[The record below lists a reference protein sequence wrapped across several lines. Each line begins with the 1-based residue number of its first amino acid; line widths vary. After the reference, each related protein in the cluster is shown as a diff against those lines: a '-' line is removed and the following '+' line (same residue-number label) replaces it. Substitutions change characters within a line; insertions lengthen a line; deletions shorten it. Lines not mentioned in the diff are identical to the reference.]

1 MYFEFM
7 NKTKL
12 CAGENAL
19 TQLQYE
25 CDQYH
30 IKHPLI
36 LTDSTLYQLKYV
48 AKITKH
54 LSIPYQLYTDI
65 PVDSSIH
72 VVKDIYHFY
81 QQHQCDGIIA
91 LGGGS
96 VLDTAKGVFLMLSQ
110 ECDSFDE
117 ILGFEVMKKGKN
129 IPFFAI
135 PTTSGTG
142 SEATSVA
149 VIHHPQKNVK
159 LEIISQYIQSDV
171 AFLDP
176 CLTIHLPLRVTSATA
191 VDALVHAI
199 EAYTCSGKNIMSDI
213 YASTAISLISQN
225 ILKVIEKPK
234 DKEIRSNLA
243 LASYIAGGAFSNS
256 MVGIVHA
263 IGHALG
269 AVCHI
274 PHGEAMSML
283 LIPCMKF
290 NLDTNAS
297 LYGEILLYLDKE
309 KYLSTKPEDL
319 ADVTISY
326 LSNLLKILH
335 SQTKLPISLNEVL
348 SLKENMD
355 EIAEKALND
364 GALLVNEKYVYKKDI
379 IDILGGKY
387 GY

>member
-12 CAGENAL
+12 CAGQDAL
-19 TQLQYE
+19 SQLQYE

-30 IKHPLI
+30 IHHPLI
-36 LTDSTLYQLKYV
+36 LTDSTLYKLNYV
-48 AKITKH
+48 HLITKN
-54 LSIPYQLYTDI
+54 LSIQYSLYTDI

-72 VVKDIYHFY
+72 TVEDIYRFY
-81 QQHQCDGIIA
+81 QKEKCDGIIA

-96 VLDTAKGVFLMLSQ
+96 VLDTAKGVYLMLSQ
-110 ECDSFDE
+110 ECESIDD
-117 ILGFEVMKKGKN
+117 ILGFEVIKKGKD

-142 SEATSVA
+142 SEATCVA
-149 VIHHPQKNVK
+149 VIHHPEKNVK

-171 AFLDP
+171 AFIDP
-176 CLTIHLPLRVTSATA
+176 CLTVNLPLKVTAATA
-191 VDALVHAI
+191 IDALVHAI

-225 ILKVIEKPK
+225 ISKVIKEPK
-234 DKEIRSNLA
+234 NKDTRLQLA

-256 MVGIVHA
+256 MVGVVHA

-283 LIPCMKF
+283 LIPCMRF

-297 LYGEILLYLDKE
+297 LYGELLLYLDKE
-309 KYLSTKPEDL
+309 KYAITSKENQ
-319 ADVTISY
+319 AIETITY
-326 LSNLLKILH
+326 LSELLKTLNKE
-335 SQTKLPISLNEVL
+335 TKLPISLNDVL
-348 SLKENMD
+348 SLKNHIE
-355 EIAEKALND
+355 EIADKALND
-364 GALLVNEKYVYKKDI
+364 GALLVNAKYVSKKDI
-379 IDILGGKY
+379 IDILGGQY